1 LIASFERR
9 FVFIKTRK
17 TAGTSVEI
25 FLSGLCGAHDIITPI
40 APEDE
45 RMRPCGS
52 ARNYATPELERAFDA
67 AVLAGDDGAQ
77 RAVMRQLRRGGHF
90 YNHMPAS
97 EVLTKLPEFWPRAF
111 KFTVERHPYEK
122 AVSMAYWKMFRH
134 GLRGTFAEALDQVI
148 AASDFDDLQRYTI
161 NGKVAVD
168 RIVKQEDL
176 AGGLREI
183 GEQLGFDVGELP
195 RAKSMVRT
203 DKRPARDILSPS
215 QKRTI
220 IDRCRYSFENL
231 GYEP

>member
-1 LIASFERR
+1 MIASFERQ

-25 FLSGLCGAHDIITPI
+25 FLSGLCGPRDIITPI

-52 ARNYATPELERAFDA
+52 ARNYATSELEGAHNA
-67 AVLAGDDGAQ
+67 AVSAGDDDAQ
-77 RAVMRQLRRGGHF
+77 RTVMRQLRRGGHF

-97 EVLTKLPEFWPRAF
+97 EVSAKLPEFWPRAF

-122 AVSMAYWKMFRH
+122 AVSMARWKIFRH
-134 GLRGTFAEALDQVI
+134 GLRDTFAEVLDRVI
-148 AASDFDDLQRYTI
+148 AGSDFDDLPRYTM

-168 RIVKQEDL
+168 RIIKQEDL
-176 AGGLREI
+176 SGGLREI
-183 GEQLGFDVGELP
+183 GERLGFHVGELP
-195 RAKSMVRT
+195 RAKSIART
-203 DKRPARDILSPS
+203 DNRPVRDILSPN